1 MSIADIIKT
10 LREHSNMTQDEFAK
24 QVAGVTFQAVSTWE
38 RGEREPRMGVIQKL
52 SDYYD
57 IPKSL
62 LIDGSPADL
71 LRILNSKENY
81 ANTSS
86 MTPSNGDLNTLREQL
101 RRQPGMRILFDR
113 GKELT
118 SSQMDAV
125 LRVVD
130 EILKDRDDD
139 NI

>member
-86 MTPSNGDLNTLREQL
+86 MTPSNGDLSALREQL
-101 RRQPGMRILFDR
+101 RRQPGMRILFDA
-113 GKELT
+113 GKNATEQDLL
-118 SSQMDAV
+118 DAAA
-125 LRVVD
+125 LIEGFKRR
-130 EILKDRDDD
+130 RDGEE
-139 NI
+139 